1 MAAARE
7 LFVRDGVD
15 RTSMD
20 AVAAR
25 AGVSKRTVYDYY
37 GDKRGLLLGV
47 VVDAGESLVASLR
60 TALDTHL
67 SDEADISDTAA
78 LEGALTEFAVEIG
91 SSMLGSSDYA
101 TTVKLISEN
110 RTLLP
115 ELEQHPLNSAP
126 EEALAERIAHFAGTG
141 LLDADDPRLASDHFN
156 ALTTLLAWNNWIP
169 GEPARAEVRDVM
181 TSGVHAFMRAYGAR

>member
-7 LFVRDGVD
+7 LFVQDGVD

-47 VVDAGESLVASLR
+47 VLDAGESLVASLR

-67 SDEADISDTAA
+67 SDTAEIDDTAA
-78 LEGALTEFAVEIG
+78 LERAFTGFAIEIG
-91 SSMLGSSDYA
+91 SSMFGSSDYA

-110 RTLLP
+110 HSLLP

-141 LLDADDPRLASDHFN
+141 LLDVEDPRLASDHFN

-169 GEPARAEVRDVM
+169 GEPARGDVQKVM